1 MLPSIEVLTPE
12 EVERI
17 HLASLDLMVE
27 EGIEFKEE
35 SALNI
40 FKDAG
45 FPIEKS
51 IVRFP
56 SYRVEK
62 ALRTVPERFS
72 RYGPDGRYKF
82 TMGGGEVNFGV
93 GSLPIDILDIE
104 TGKIRK
110 AEKRDM
116 VDFARL
122 GDALDNFSIANA
134 CVQPSDVPEDLI
146 HVVWLEVLFTN
157 TRKPFCCWYAREP
170 QVARDTIAVASA
182 AQGGVENIAKMKTIA
197 LTTCPDGAL
206 SWGKSLIGLAE
217 CCKVGIPVEIM
228 PMPVA
233 GLTHP
238 VTLAG
243 LLAQTNAELLAAAVL
258 AQIISPGAPLIYA
271 PYPGI
276 LDMREGKTSFGTPE
290 VALIS
295 AAFSQLAK
303 FYRFPS
309 NTVTGT
315 SDSKLPDPQAAY
327 DKMMTIL
334 FPALARPDSMS
345 LVGGMLDFA
354 LIGSLEQLVI
364 DDEICGAVR
373 RILEGVSVD
382 DESLALDVI
391 RKVGHGGVFLRNM
404 HTVKHYRK
412 ELWMPNVTDR
422 SDRTKW
428 TNEGCKDMRQRAKER
443 VKEILSREFHSPL
456 PEDKEK
462 AMKRAIEEIKKREK
476 REGIS

>member
-1 MLPSIEVLTPE
+1 MLPSIEVLSPE

-17 HLASLDLMVE
+17 HLASLDIME
-27 EGIEFKEE
+27 EGGIEFKEK
-35 SALNI
+35 SVLNI

-56 SYRVEK
+56 AYRVEE
-62 ALRTVPERFS
+62 ALHTVPKRFT
-72 RYGPDGRYKF
+72 RYGPNGRYKF
-82 TMGGGEVNFGV
+82 TMGEGEVNFGV
-93 GSLPIDILDIE
+93 GSLPIDVLDID
-104 TGKIRK
+104 TGKIRR
-110 AEKRDM
+110 AAKRDM
-116 VDFARL
+116 VDFAKL
-122 GDALDNFSIANA
+122 SDALNNFSIANA
-134 CVQPSDVPEDLI
+134 CVQPADVPEDVI

-170 QVARDTIAVASA
+170 QVAKDTIAVASA
-182 AQGGVENIAKMKTIA
+182 AQGGVENVAKMKTIA
-197 LTTCPDGAL
+197 LTACPDGAL
-206 SWGKSLIGLAE
+206 SWGKSVTGLVE
-217 CCKVGIPVEIM
+217 CSKVGIPVEIM

-258 AQIISPGAPLIYA
+258 AQIINPGAPLIYA

-290 VALIS
+290 VALLG

-309 NTVTGT
+309 NIVTGT

-334 FPALARPDSMS
+334 FAALARPDSMS

-354 LIGSLEQLVI
+354 MMGSLEQLVI
-364 DDEICGAVR
+364 DDEICGAVK
-373 RILEGVSVD
+373 RILGGFLVD
-382 DESLALDVI
+382 EESLALDVV
-391 RKVGHGGVFLRNM
+391 RKVGHGGIFLPES
-404 HTVKHYRK
+404 HTVKNYRR
-412 ELWMPNVTDR
+412 ELWMPKVTDR
-422 SDRTKW
+422 SDRAKW
-428 TNEGCKDMRQRAKER
+428 INKGCKDMRQRAKEKVR
-443 VKEILSREFHSPL
+443 EILSREFHSPL
-456 PEDKEK
+456 PEDREE
-462 AMKRAIEEIKKREK
+462 AMKKVAEEIKKR
-476 REGIS
+476 RGIS